1 MLMAQFKYTEIT
13 TRSGNTKVC
22 VFRKTNAM
30 SQYEKQRLV
39 QKTLGFVLIVA
50 CVIGCC
56 IMLEDCGG
64 CLVAGLMGI
73 ARVVY
78 D

>member
-1 MLMAQFKYTEIT
+1 MIAQFKYTEIT

-22 VFRKTNAM
+22 VFRKTNAI

-39 QKTLGFVLIVA
+39 QKAIGVVLIVT
-50 CVIGCC
+50 CIVGCC
-56 IMLEDCGG
+56 IMPEDCGG

-73 ARVVY
+73 ARVVCN
-78 D
+78 

>member
-1 MLMAQFKYTEIT
+1 MMAQFKYTEIT
-13 TRSGNTKVC
+13 TRSGNTKIC
-22 VFRKTNAM
+22 VFRKTNVM
-30 SQYEKQRLV
+30 LPYKKRWLV
-39 QKTLGFVLIVA
+39 QKTLGVVLIVT
-50 CVIGCC
+50 CIVGCC

-73 ARVVY
+73 ARVC

>member
-1 MLMAQFKYTEIT
+1 MIAQFKYTKIT

-22 VFRKTNAM
+22 VFRKTKAI
-30 SQYEKQRLV
+30 SPYEKQWLV

-50 CVIGCC
+50 CIVGCC
-56 IMLEDCGG
+56 IMPEDCGG

-73 ARVVY
+73 ARVVC